1 MYVELNTYVEL
12 KLKNKWF
19 FAKENHSKVSLE
31 LNVYMDLNAY
41 IGLKLKK
48 TKDIAAKE
56 KKTFN
61 SEFGPERVCWTERVW
76 RAKTE

>member
-1 MYVELNTYVEL
+1 M
-12 KLKNKWF
+12 
-19 FAKENHSKVSLE
+19 SLE

-61 SEFGPERVCWTERVW
+61 SEFGPERVC
-76 RAKTE
+76 